1 MTPDQ
6 KKTSLQ
12 KYAAS
17 LKQRLS
23 APVPK
28 KHEHRPD
35 VLKSFLE
42 LDLKRT
48 LAKIE
53 SLG

>member
-1 MTPDQ
+1 MTSDQ
-6 KKTSLQ
+6 KKASLQ
-12 KYAAS
+12 KYASA

-28 KHEHRPD
+28 KHEHRSQ
-35 VLKSFLE
+35 VFKSFLE

-48 LAKIE
+48 LAKIGTLE
-53 SLG
+53 